1 MSDDPI
7 KPKNDPTP
15 EPWHVSRM
23 LMRNPISLAGV
34 ALAIVS
40 LANIFLFVLIDN
52 IASKA
57 SPYIGILAYMVAPGF
72 FVFGLLLMVVGLLFE
87 RKKKVVSTDF
97 YPRIDL
103 NDPSQRGAVI
113 SFMSFLV
120 VFVVVSAAGSYKA
133 YEYTDSV
140 QFCGQLCHTVMNPE
154 FTAYQLSPHA
164 RVACVDC
171 HVGSGATWYV
181 KSKLSGARQVYAAT
195 FNTFPRPIPTPV
207 HNLRPAQDTC
217 EQCHWPKKFYGG
229 QLKVFTHYADDEKNT
244 MRQVRLLIKTGGGD
258 PATGAPEGIHWHMNI
273 ANKITYVAAD
283 EQRQIIPYIRV
294 EDMQGRVTEYYAQ
307 DSKLTKDQIKDQVAK
322 GAAHRMDC
330 VDCHNRPTHIY
341 VPPDQSVDQ
350 AMLARRIDA
359 SLPFIKQQAVTV
371 LTAKYATTD
380 EAVRG
385 IATGLQDY
393 YEKKYPDLAK
403 SKQLEIRGA
412 VDEVK
417 AIFQRTT
424 FPEMKLNWQ
433 THPNNLGHYY
443 YPGCFRCHDGQ
454 HVSSDGKVVSKE
466 CNQCHTLMSQTD
478 AGTAI
483 ATSAPP
489 PVAPT
494 FQHPVDIG
502 DLTQVTCSDCHTGG
516 TGP

>member
-1 MSDDPI
+1 MDTE
-7 KPKNDPTP
+7 KTP
-15 EPWHVSRM
+15 PLPQEPWHRSRM
-23 LMRNPISLAGV
+23 LMRNPISLAGM

-40 LANIFLFVLIDN
+40 LANIFLFVLIDL
-52 IASKA
+52 IATKP
-57 SPYIGILAYMVAPGF
+57 SPYIGILAYMVSPGF
-72 FVFGLLLMVVGLLFE
+72 LVGGLLLMVVGLLVE
-87 RKKKVVSTDF
+87 RRKKVVATDF

-103 NDPSQRGAVI
+103 NDRTQRSAVV
-113 SFMSFLV
+113 SFMTFLV
-120 VFVVVSAAGSYKA
+120 VFVTVSAAGSYKA

-229 QLKVFTHYADDEKNT
+229 QLKVFTHYANDEKNT
-244 MRQVRLLIKTGGGD
+244 QRQIRMLIKTGGGD

-273 ANKITYVAAD
+273 ANKIDYVSAD
-283 EQRQIIPYIRV
+283 EKHQTIPYIHV
-294 EDMQGRVTEYYAQ
+294 EDQQGRVTEYYAK
-307 DSKLTKDQIKDQVAK
+307 DSTLSKDQIAQAPR
-322 GAAHRMDC
+322 HHMDC

-350 AMLARRIDA
+350 SLLARRLDS

-371 LTAKYATTD
+371 LTATYATTD
-380 EAVRG
+380 AALRG
-385 IATGLQDY
+385 IASGVQGF
-393 YEKKYPDLAK
+393 YESKYPDVAK
-403 SKQLEIRGA
+403 NKQLEIRNA
-412 VDEVK
+412 VMEVQQ
-417 AIFQRTT
+417 IFKRTT

-443 YPGCFRCHDGQ
+443 YSGCFRCHDGQ
-454 HVSSDGKVVSKE
+454 HVSADGKIVSKD
-466 CNQCHTLMSQTD
+466 CNQCHTLMSETD
-478 AGTAI
+478 GTTSVA
-483 ATSAPP
+483 ATAL
-489 PVAPT
+489 PT
-494 FQHPVDIG
+494 FQHPVDLG
-502 DLTQVTCSDCHTGG
+502 DMTQVNCADCHTGG
-516 TGP
+516 VGP